1 MSNILRSI
9 RKEIAMPRIFDTIEG
24 QKTDS
29 VADALIMTLLSQPE
43 TIQFESKR
51 VSGKMVGKA
60 LETICAFA
68 NTVGGT
74 LALGLEDS
82 SKATDNSRLFGLE
95 ENPEA
100 VDELRRK
107 TLTHLL
113 PAVDG
118 MRWTRLACRLRDGR
132 EGHVLLV
139 RVPQSPKV
147 HSILDDGTWT
157 RLDASNREMSAAEIT
172 ELSYRRGIISAEFE
186 PVAVPFELLAT
197 DTWHRFAANRGFQS
211 GDMADRLF
219 RIGLAKRMAGELQ
232 PVRAAV
238 LLFAEEPGGLLAAQQ
253 TRADVRVFHYR
264 GNRIEPGTVPNLLKT
279 PKTVSGP
286 LPVQIA
292 QASAYVLDELAAGLT
307 LATSGFKTVH
317 RYPERVIKEAI
328 TNAVIHRDY
337 RLNRDIQIRI
347 FDNHIEIESPGLFPG
362 VITPSNVA
370 RAGSFA
376 RNPLIARNLREFPEP
391 PNVDAGEGVRMMFA
405 EMRAANLYPPFYS
418 ENRDA
423 AQASVVVSLLN
434 EERPPIWE
442 QVSSWMDR
450 NGSLANGDLCQIAGV
465 DTLKASKMLKRWVE
479 QGVLL
484 RDDSA
489 GKRHTV
495 YRKPAPDS
503 VIETACSLSL
513 ALDNEPEE

>member
-1 MSNILRSI
+1 MD
-9 RKEIAMPRIFDTIEG
+9 EIVGP
-24 QKTDS
+24 K
-29 VADALIMTLLSQPE
+29 ADALVETLLAQA
-43 TIQFESKR
+43 ESNRFDTKR

-68 NTVGGT
+68 NTGGGT
-74 LALGLEDS
+74 LALGLEDPA
-82 SKATDNSRLFGLE
+82 KAQASDRLYGLA

-113 PAVDG
+113 PAMEG
-118 MRWTRLACRLRDGR
+118 LRWVRVACRLRDGTD
-132 EGHVLLV
+132 GHVLLLV
-139 RVPQSPKV
+139 VPQSSKV

-157 RLDASNREMSAAEIT
+157 RLDASNREMTAAEIT
-172 ELSYRRGIISAEFE
+172 ELSYRRGVISAESE
-186 PVAVPFELLAT
+186 PVAVPFELL
-197 DTWHRFAANRGFQS
+197 DSENWRRFSASRGFLS
-211 GDMADRLF
+211 GDLADRLF
-219 RIGLAKRMAGELQ
+219 RIGLAKRVGGELQ

-238 LLFAEEPGGLLAAQQ
+238 LLFADEPGGLLAAQQ

-264 GNRIEPGTVPNLLKT
+264 GNRIEAGAVPNLLKP
-279 PKTVSGP
+279 PKTISGAIP
-286 LPVQIA
+286 LQIA
-292 QASAYVLDELAAGLT
+292 KASAYVLDELAAGLT
-307 LATSGFKTVH
+307 LAASGFKTLH

-347 FDNHIEIESPGLFPG
+347 FDNRIEIESPGLFPG
-362 VITPSNVA
+362 TITPVNVA
-370 RAGSFA
+370 KAGSFA

-405 EMRAANLYPPFYS
+405 EMRAANLYPPFYG
-418 ENRDA
+418 ETRDT
-423 AQASVVVSLLN
+423 AQPSVIVSLLN

-442 QVSSWMDR
+442 QVSDWMDR
-450 NGSLANGDLCQIAGV
+450 NGPLANSDLCRIAGV
-465 DTLKASKMLKRWVE
+465 DTLRASKMLKRWVE

-495 YRKPAPDS
+495 YGKPMPDS
-503 VIETACSLSL
+503 DSRTAPSLSL
-513 ALDNEPEE
+513 ALDNGQGG

>member
-1 MSNILRSI
+1 MD
-9 RKEIAMPRIFDTIEG
+9 EIID
-24 QKTDS
+24 QK
-29 VADALIMTLLSQPE
+29 AEALIDKFVAQPE
-43 TIQFESKR
+43 TVRFESKR

-68 NTVGGT
+68 NTAGGT
-74 LALGLEDS
+74 LALGLEDPG
-82 SKATDNSRLFGLE
+82 KAKGHDRLYGLE

-113 PAVDG
+113 PAVEG
-118 MRWTRLACRLRDGR
+118 LRWVRVACRLRDGR
-132 EGHVLLV
+132 EGHVLLLI
-139 RVPQSPKV
+139 VPQSPKV
-147 HSILDDGTWT
+147 HSILDEGTWA

-172 ELSYRRGIISAEFE
+172 ELSYRRGVISAESE
-186 PVAVPFELLAT
+186 PVAVP
-197 DTWHRFAANRGFQS
+197 
-211 GDMADRLF
+211 
-219 RIGLAKRMAGELQ
+219 
-232 PVRAAV
+232 
-238 LLFAEEPGGLLAAQQ
+238 
-253 TRADVRVFHYR
+253 
-264 GNRIEPGTVPNLLKT
+264 NLLKP
-279 PKTVSGP
+279 PKTLSGP
-286 LPVQIA
+286 LPMQIT

-307 LATSGFKTVH
+307 LAESGFKTVH

-347 FDNHIEIESPGLFPG
+347 FDNRIEIESPGLFPG
-362 VITPSNVA
+362 TITPSNVA
-370 RAGSFA
+370 KVGSFA

-405 EMRAANLYPPFYS
+405 EMRAANLYPPFYG

-423 AQASVVVSLLN
+423 AQPSVIVSLRN

-442 QVSSWMDR
+442 QVSDWMDC
-450 NGSLANGDLCQIAGV
+450 NGPLANSDLCQIAGM

-484 RDDSA
+484 RDDTA

-495 YRKPAPDS
+495 YRKPMPDGA
-503 VIETACSLSL
+503 VETASSLSL
-513 ALDNEPEE
+513 ALDNGPTE

>member
-1 MSNILRSI
+1 MD
-9 RKEIAMPRIFDTIEG
+9 EIVGPQAE
-24 QKTDS
+24 
-29 VADALIMTLLSQPE
+29 ALIANLLVQPE
-43 TIQFESKR
+43 TARFEAKR

-74 LALGLEDS
+74 LALGLEDPG
-82 SKATDNSRLFGLE
+82 KAAGPDRLYGLE

-113 PAVDG
+113 PAVEG
-118 MRWTRLACRLRDGR
+118 LRWARVACRLRDGR
-132 EGHVLLV
+132 AGHVLLLV
-139 RVPQSPKV
+139 VPQSPKV

-172 ELSYRRGIISAEFE
+172 ELSYRRGVISAESE
-186 PVAVPFELLAT
+186 PVAVPFDLLAT
-197 DTWHRFAANRGFQS
+197 QTWHRFAANRGFLS
-211 GDMADRLF
+211 GDLPDRLF
-219 RIGLAKRMAGELQ
+219 RIGLAKRVAGEVQ

-238 LLFAEEPGGLLAAQQ
+238 LLFADEPGGLLAAQQ

-264 GNRIEPGTVPNLLKT
+264 GNRIEPGAIPNLLKP
-279 PKTVSGP
+279 PKTISGP
-286 LPVQIA
+286 LTVQIA

-307 LATSGFKTVH
+307 LADSGFKTVH

-347 FDNHIEIESPGLFPG
+347 FDNRIEIESPGFFPG
-362 VITPSNVA
+362 AITPSNVA
-370 RAGSFA
+370 KAGSFA

-418 ENRDA
+418 ESRAA
-423 AQASVVVSLLN
+423 AQPSVTVSLLN

-442 QVSSWMDR
+442 QVSDWIDR
-450 NGSLANGDLCQIAGV
+450 NGPLANSDLCQIAGV

-495 YRKPAPDS
+495 YLKPVADGA
-503 VIETACSLSL
+503 VETTSSLSL
-513 ALDNEPEE
+513 PLDNGPEK

>member
-1 MSNILRSI
+1 MNEVTGPQAEAL
-9 RKEIAMPRIFDTIEG
+9 
-24 QKTDS
+24 
-29 VADALIMTLLSQPE
+29 VAVLLSQQE
-43 TIQFESKR
+43 TARFECKR

-60 LETICAFA
+60 LETLCAFA
-68 NTVGGT
+68 NTSGGT
-74 LALGLEDS
+74 LALGLEDPA
-82 SKATDNSRLFGLE
+82 KASGKDRFHGVE

-107 TLTHLL
+107 VLTHLL
-113 PAVDG
+113 PAAENL
-118 MRWTRLACRLRDGR
+118 RWTRVACILRDGAQ
-132 EGHVLLV
+132 GHVLLATM
-139 RVPQSPKV
+139 PQSAKV

-157 RLDASNREMSAAEIT
+157 RLDASNREMTAAEIT
-172 ELSYRRGIISAEFE
+172 ELSYRRGVISAESE
-186 PVAVPFELLAT
+186 PVAVPFELLET
-197 DTWHRFAANRGFQS
+197 DTWRRFATNRGFLS
-211 GDMADRLF
+211 GDLPDRLY
-219 RIGLAKRMAGELQ
+219 RTGLAKRVGGELQ

-238 LLFAEEPGGLLAAQQ
+238 LLFADEPGGLLAGQQ

-264 GNRIEPGTVPNLLKT
+264 GNRIEPGAVPNLLKPPRT
-279 PKTVSGP
+279 ISGP
-286 LPVQIA
+286 LPIQIA

-307 LATSGFKTVH
+307 LAASGFRTVH

-347 FDNHIEIESPGLFPG
+347 FDNRIEIESPGLFPG
-362 VITPSNVA
+362 NITPANII

-405 EMRAANLYPPFYS
+405 EMRAANLYPPFYG

-423 AQASVVVSLLN
+423 AQPSVIVSLLN

-442 QVSSWMDR
+442 QVSDWMDR
-450 NGSLANGDLCQIAGV
+450 NGALANSDLCRIAGV

-484 RDDSA
+484 RDDSG

-495 YRKPAPDS
+495 YRKPTPDGEGGAAP
-503 VIETACSLSL
+503 LSL
-513 ALDNEPEE
+513 PMDNGRSE

>member
-1 MSNILRSI
+1 MD
-9 RKEIAMPRIFDTIEG
+9 EIIGPKAE
-24 QKTDS
+24 
-29 VADALIMTLLSQPE
+29 ALLASLLVQPE
-43 TIQFESKR
+43 TARFEAKR

-68 NTVGGT
+68 NTTGGT
-74 LALGLEDS
+74 LALGLEDLG
-82 SKATDNSRLFGLE
+82 KAAGSDRLYGLE

-113 PAVDG
+113 PAVEG
-118 MRWTRLACRLRDGR
+118 LRWARVACQLRDGH
-132 EGHVLLV
+132 EGHVLLLV
-139 RVPQSPKV
+139 VPQSPKV

-157 RLDASNREMSAAEIT
+157 RLDASNRELSAAEIT
-172 ELSYRRGIISAEFE
+172 ELSYRRGVISAESE
-186 PVAVPFELLAT
+186 PVVVPFELLAT
-197 DTWHRFAANRGFQS
+197 ETWHRFAANRGFLS
-211 GDMADRLF
+211 GDLSDRLF
-219 RIGLAKRMAGELQ
+219 RIGLAKRVADELQ

-238 LLFAEEPGGLLAAQQ
+238 LLFADEPGGLLAAHQ

-264 GNRIEPGTVPNLLKT
+264 GNRIEPGAIPNLLKP
-279 PKTVSGP
+279 PKTISGP

-307 LATSGFKTVH
+307 LAGSGFKTVH

-347 FDNHIEIESPGLFPG
+347 FDNRIEIESPGLFPG
-362 VITPSNVA
+362 IITPSNVA
-370 RAGSFA
+370 KAGSFA

-418 ENRDA
+418 ENRAA
-423 AQASVVVSLLN
+423 AQPSVTVSLLN

-442 QVSSWMDR
+442 QVSDWIDR
-450 NGSLANGDLCQIAGV
+450 NGPLANSDLCRIAGV

-495 YRKPAPDS
+495 YRKPDPDGAAEAAS
-503 VIETACSLSL
+503 SLSL
-513 ALDNEPEE
+513 ELDNGAGK

>member
-1 MSNILRSI
+1 MDEVIDPQA
-9 RKEIAMPRIFDTIEG
+9 E
-24 QKTDS
+24 
-29 VADALIMTLLSQPE
+29 ALIATLLARPE
-43 TIQFESKR
+43 TVRYESKR

-68 NTVGGT
+68 NTAGGT
-74 LALGLEDS
+74 LALGLEDLT
-82 SKATDNSRLFGLE
+82 KATGSDRLYGLE

-113 PAVDG
+113 PTVEG
-118 MRWTRLACRLRDGR
+118 LRWMRVSCRLRDGR
-132 EGHVLLV
+132 AGQVLLLG
-139 RVPQSPKV
+139 VPQSPKV
-147 HSILDDGTWT
+147 HSLLDDGTWT
-157 RLDASNREMSAAEIT
+157 RLDASNREMSAAEIA
-172 ELSYRRGIISAEFE
+172 ELSYRRGVISAESE

-197 DTWHRFAANRGFQS
+197 DTWHRFAANRGFLS
-211 GDMADRLF
+211 GDLSDRLF
-219 RIGLAKRMAGELQ
+219 RIGLAKRVAGELQ

-238 LLFAEEPGGLLAAQQ
+238 LLFADEPGGLLAAHQ

-264 GNRIEPGTVPNLLKT
+264 GNRIEPGAVPNLLKP
-279 PKTVSGP
+279 PKTLSGP
-286 LPVQIA
+286 LLAQIA
-292 QASAYVLDELAAGLT
+292 QASAYVLDVLAAGLT
-307 LATSGFKTVH
+307 LADSGFRTLH

-347 FDNHIEIESPGLFPG
+347 FDNRIEIESPGLFPG
-362 VITPSNVA
+362 TITPANVA
-370 RAGSFA
+370 KVGSFA

-405 EMRAANLYPPFYS
+405 EMRAANLYPPFYG

-442 QVSSWMDR
+442 QVSDWMDR
-450 NGSLANGDLCQIAGV
+450 NGPLANSDLCRIAGM

-495 YRKPAPDS
+495 YRKPAPDGAA
-503 VIETACSLSL
+503 ETSASLSL
-513 ALDNEPEE
+513 ALDNGSEQ